1 MGWLIINDL
10 EGHRADRSGL
20 LQAMQ
25 AEGGGDALM
34 LQGSLVIEMSIPD
47 SRRPEPLLM
56 FSQGGDWPIDLRIQA
71 VPGGGVSL
79 VLQQAGSLSHATL
92 NPSGSGRA
100 GQVRLTYTWDS
111 LAGSAHLALER
122 ADSDRV
128 QIAQLPPPRPWRY
141 QDLKTLVSSGPLR
154 FAASALSYMAV
165 SDRLEPVGPTPGLAP
180 TSQVATPQGYRPVDS
195 LQRGDL
201 VLSETGSSLP
211 VLHVLHREL
220 PALGIFRPVVLRAP
234 YFDLQ
239 QSLQVSASQRVV
251 LSGSEVEYMFGR
263 HAVLVPARHLLG
275 TPVATAGQAG
285 GPAAGQASGLSSGLT
300 TRYTQLV
307 LPDHAPLLV
316 AGAVLESLYLGSLRR
331 DALRLSASQL
341 ANVAATT
348 LPEHGP
354 PRYPVLGAFD
364 AAVLA
369 ERRVA

>member
-1 MGWLIINDL
+1 MGWLGINDL
-10 EGHRADRSGL
+10 EGGRSDLSGL
-20 LQAMQ
+20 VQAMQ
-25 AEGGGDALM
+25 AAGGGDALM
-34 LQGSLVIEMSIPD
+34 LRGTLVIEMAIPD
-47 SRRPEPLLM
+47 TRRPEPLVM
-56 FSQGGDWPIDLRIQA
+56 FAQGGDWPIDLRLQA

-100 GQVRLTYTWDS
+100 GQVRLTYAWDS
-111 LAGSAHLALER
+111 LAGYARLGLER

-128 QIAQLPPPRPWRY
+128 QITRLPPPRPWRY
-141 QDLKTLVSSGPLR
+141 QDLKTLVSCGPLR
-154 FAASALSYMAV
+154 FTAAALSYMAI
-165 SDRLEPVGPTPGLAP
+165 SDRLEPLGPMPGLDPA
-180 TSQVATPQGYRPVDS
+180 SQVATPLGYRPVET

-201 VLSETGSSLP
+201 VLSETGDSLP
-211 VLHVLHREL
+211 VLHVLHREV
-220 PALGIFRPVVLRAP
+220 PALGIFRPVLLRAP
-234 YFDLQ
+234 YFGLQ

-251 LSGSEVEYMFGR
+251 LSGSEVEYLFGR
-263 HAVLVPARHLLG
+263 PAVLVPTRHLLG
-275 TPVATAGQAG
+275 TPVATPGQAR
-285 GPAAGQASGLSSGLT
+285 GLT

-316 AGAVLESLYLGSLRR
+316 AGSVLESLYLGSLRR
-331 DALRLSASQL
+331 DATRLGASQL
-341 ANVAATT
+341 ANVERAT